1 MMKEKSGK
9 MTRGGVIFLLVVTC
23 LYALAFL
30 ADAELALN
38 ALAFA
43 TRLLYQML
51 PVLLLVFALIFVSN
65 LLVKPDWV
73 RANVGRGSGLRGW
86 AVAVVGGILSVG
98 PIYAWYAL
106 LRDLKSKGM
115 RTALIAV
122 FLYNRGIKLPLL
134 PLMIQYFGV
143 AYTLV
148 LATYM
153 TLFSLLS
160 GILVEKM
167 VERRPRP

>member
-1 MMKEKSGK
+1 
-9 MTRGGVIFLLVVTC
+9 MTRGGIIFLLVVMC

-30 ADAELALN
+30 VDAELALN
-38 ALAFA
+38 ALVFA

-51 PVLLLVFALIFVSN
+51 PVLLLIFALIFVSN
-65 LLVKPDWV
+65 LLVKADWV
-73 RANVGRGSGLRGW
+73 RANVGRDSGLRGW

-98 PIYAWYAL
+98 PIYVWYAL
-106 LRDLKSKGM
+106 LRDLKTKGM

-134 PLMIQYFGV
+134 PLMIHYFGV

-160 GILVEKM
+160 GILVEKI
-167 VERRPRP
+167 VDRKPRL

>member
-1 MMKEKSGK
+1 MKEKSGK
-9 MTRGGVIFLLVVTC
+9 ISHGGIIFLLVVVC

-30 ADAELALN
+30 VNADLALN
-38 ALAFA
+38 ALSF
-43 TRLLYQML
+43 TTKLFHRLV
-51 PVLLLVFALIFVSN
+51 PVLLLIFTLIFISN
-65 LLVKPDWV
+65 LFLKPDWV
-73 RANVGRGSGLRGW
+73 RANVGKDSGLRGW
-86 AVAVVGGILSVG
+86 VIAVVGGILSVG

-106 LRDLKSKGM
+106 LRDLQAKGM

-134 PLMIQYFGV
+134 PLMIHYFGV
-143 AYTLV
+143 TYTLI

-160 GILVEKM
+160 GILVEKI
-167 VERRPRP
+167 VERVSGH

>member
-1 MMKEKSGK
+1 M
-9 MTRGGVIFLLVVTC
+9 
-23 LYALAFL
+23 
-30 ADAELALN
+30 
-38 ALAFA
+38 
-43 TRLLYQML
+43 
-51 PVLLLVFALIFVSN
+51 
-65 LLVKPDWV
+65 
-73 RANVGRGSGLRGW
+73 
-86 AVAVVGGILSVG
+86 AVVGGTLSVG

-106 LRDLKSKGM
+106 LRDLKTKGM

-122 FLYNRGIKLPLL
+122 FLHNRGIKLPLL
-134 PLMIQYFGV
+134 PLMIHYIGV

-167 VERRPRP
+167 VDRKPRP

>member
-1 MMKEKSGK
+1 MKEKSGK
-9 MTRGGVIFLLVVTC
+9 MTIGGVIFLLVVMC

-30 ADAELALN
+30 VDAKLALN
-38 ALAFA
+38 ALDFSLK
-43 TRLLYQML
+43 LLYRLL
-51 PVLLLVFALIFVSN
+51 PVLLLVFAMIFVSN
-65 LLVKPDWV
+65 LLVKSDWV
-73 RANVGRGSGLRGW
+73 RATVGRDSGLRGW

-98 PIYAWYAL
+98 PIYAWFAL
-106 LRDLKSKGM
+106 LRDLKTKGM

-134 PLMIQYFGV
+134 PLMIHYFGV

-160 GILVEKM
+160 GILIEKM
-167 VERRPRP
+167 VDRKPRS

>member
-1 MMKEKSGK
+1 MNEKSSK
-9 MTRGGVIFLLVVTC
+9 MTRGGVIFLLIVIC

-30 ADAELALN
+30 VDAELALN

-43 TRLLYQML
+43 TRLLYGLL
-51 PVLLLVFALIFVSN
+51 PVLLLILVLIFVSN

-73 RANVGRGSGLRGW
+73 RANVGRESGLRGW
-86 AVAVVGGILSVG
+86 VVAVVGGILSVG

-106 LRDLKSKGM
+106 LRDLKTKGM

-134 PLMIQYFGV
+134 PLMVHYFGV

-153 TLFSLLS
+153 TLFSLLN
-160 GILVEKM
+160 GILIEKIID
-167 VERRPRP
+167 RKLQT

>member
-1 MMKEKSGK
+1 MKEKPGK
-9 MTRGGVIFLLVVTC
+9 MSRGGIIFLLVVIG
-23 LYALAFL
+23 LYTLAFL
-30 ADAELALN
+30 VDANLALN
-38 ALAFA
+38 ALSFA
-43 TRLLYQML
+43 TKLFHRLI
-51 PVLLLVFALIFVSN
+51 PVLLLIFTLIFLST

-73 RANVGRGSGLRGW
+73 RANVGKDSGLRGW
-86 AVAVVGGILSVG
+86 VIAVIGGILSVG

-106 LRDLKSKGM
+106 LKDLKTKGM

-134 PLMIQYFGV
+134 PLMIHYFGIT
-143 AYTLV
+143 YTLV

-160 GILVEKM
+160 GNFVEKM
-167 VERRPRP
+167 VESRSER

>member
-1 MMKEKSGK
+1 MVH
-9 MTRGGVIFLLVVTC
+9 GGVIFLFIVMS
-23 LYALAFL
+23 LYTLAYLF
-30 ADAELALN
+30 DAELTLN
-38 ALAFA
+38 ALVFA
-43 TRLLYQML
+43 TELLFRLS
-51 PVLLLVFALIFVSN
+51 PVLLLVFALMFASN

-73 RANVGRGSGLRGW
+73 RANMGKDSGLRGW
-86 AVAVVGGILSVG
+86 TIAMLGGILSAG

-134 PLMIQYFGV
+134 PLMIHYFGV
-143 AYTLV
+143 TYTLV

-153 TLFSLLS
+153 TSFSLIS
-160 GILVEKM
+160 GILVERM
-167 VERRPRP
+167 VDRKSQS

>member
-1 MMKEKSGK
+1 MKEKSGK
-9 MTRGGVIFLLVVTC
+9 MTRGGVIFLLIVMC

-30 ADAELALN
+30 VDAELALN
-38 ALAFA
+38 ALVFA
-43 TRLLYQML
+43 ARLLYQML
-51 PVLLLVFALIFVSN
+51 PVLLLVFALIFLSN
-65 LLVKPDWV
+65 LLVKPDLV
-73 RANVGRGSGLRGW
+73 HANVGRNSGLRGW

-106 LRDLKSKGM
+106 LRDLKTKGM

-134 PLMIQYFGV
+134 PLMIHYFGV

-167 VERRPRP
+167 VDRKPRP

>member
-1 MMKEKSGK
+1 MA
-9 MTRGGVIFLLVVTC
+9 RGGVIFLSVVTF

-30 ADAELALN
+30 VNAERAQDALTFSA
-38 ALAFA
+38 
-43 TRLLYQML
+43 RLLYQML
-51 PVLLLVFALIFVSN
+51 PILLLVFALIFISN
-65 LLVKPDWV
+65 LLVKPDWI
-73 RANVGRGSGLRGW
+73 RANLGRDSGLRGW
-86 AVAVVGGILSVG
+86 ALAVVGGILSVG

-106 LRDLKSKGM
+106 LRDLRAKGM

-134 PLMIQYFGV
+134 PLMIHYFGV
-143 AYTLV
+143 TYTLI

-160 GILVEKM
+160 GILVEKI
-167 VERRPRP
+167 VKHGPGH